1 MLDSASILG
10 KLNSAH
16 TASTPSTDNIANS
29 RAASRS
35 PTPSPPTA
43 SSTSVAQNQSKH
55 TRMRSNGGN
64 KFNALPQLESQA
76 SGAAFTSGSTFAQL
90 DYRDQGPGGM
100 RKFAWKKYAIGAA
113 VLIGLVW
120 VFGPRERRENM
131 WGNGGTPSPATLP
144 PAPYHS
150 FETDPDPTKTA
161 YCTSPHTPAK
171 KLVQFALMIDA
182 GSTGSRI
189 HVYKF
194 NNCNPTPA
202 LEYEVFKM
210 IRPGLSSHKGDPE
223 AAARSLDELLDVAVK
238 TVPKELQGCSPVEVK
253 ATAGL
258 RLLGHDVAQAILD
271 AVRSRM
277 RSRYPFPVSSR
288 ASAVEIMDGRDE
300 GVYAWL
306 TANYLLGT
314 LSSSTSPSKSFT
326 NTYAVLDLGGA
337 STQIVFEPTFP
348 DSSHHGLLDGEHKYE
363 LTFAGRTHTLYQH
376 SYLGYGLM
384 RARRSVHNLVGFMW
398 EFTHPGEG
406 DLMKDKVTNACLNRG
421 SKREVEI
428 EGVSSGKPRK
438 ATMVGADVGSFESCK
453 RVLELVMAKDAVCTT
468 KPCSFN
474 GVYQPSILDTF
485 PTGGILALSYFYD
498 RIFPLLPPSQTST
511 DKPIT
516 LPITQ
521 IAKMA
526 AQVCA
531 GNNAYFP
538 ASAQEEIEGRP
549 EYCLDM
555 TFLYVLLRLGYEF
568 EENRIVRVEKK
579 VAGTEL
585 GWCLGAAIA
594 LLDGKIECKA

>member
-1 MLDSASILG
+1 MVDSASILN
-10 KLNSAH
+10 KSNSTH
-16 TASTPSTDNIANS
+16 TTSTPSTHSVANS
-29 RAASRS
+29 RA
-35 PTPSPPTA
+35 PTPPSSSA
-43 SSTSVAQNQSKH
+43 SSTSVAQRQSKH
-55 TRMRSNGGN
+55 ARMRSNGSHKYN
-64 KFNALPQLESQA
+64 SLPQLESQA
-76 SGAAFTSGSTFAQL
+76 SAAASGSSPTFAQL
-90 DYRDQGPGGM
+90 DYRDEAPGGM
-100 RKFAWKKYAIGAA
+100 RKFTWKKYAIGAA

-131 WGNGGTPSPATLP
+131 WGTGGSFNTPTLP

-161 YCTSPHTPAK
+161 YCTSPHTPTK

-210 IRPGLSSHKGDPE
+210 IRPGLSSYKADPE
-223 AAARSLDELLDVAVK
+223 EAARSLDELLDVAVK
-238 TVPKELQGCSPVEVK
+238 TVPKELQRCSPVEVK

-277 RSRYPFPVSSR
+277 QSNYPFPVSSR
-288 ASAVEIMDGRDE
+288 ASAVEIMEGRDE

-314 LSSSTSPSKSFT
+314 LSASTSASKSFT

-398 EFTHPGEG
+398 EFTHLGEG
-406 DLMKDKVTNACLNRG
+406 DLTKAEIANACLNRG
-421 SKREVEI
+421 SKRLVEL
-428 EGVSSGKPRK
+428 EGVSGGKPRK
-438 ATMVGADVGSFESCK
+438 ATMVGADVGSFEACK
-453 RVLELVMAKDAVCTT
+453 RVLELVMAKDALCTT

-498 RIFPLLPPSQTST
+498 RIFPLLPPQTSNS

-516 LPITQ
+516 LPISQ

-526 AQVCA
+526 TQVCA
-531 GNNAYFP
+531 GNKNYFP
-538 ASAQEEIEGRP
+538 ASAHEEIEGRP

-594 LLDGKIECKA
+594 LLDGKIECMA

>member
-1 MLDSASILG
+1 
-10 KLNSAH
+10 
-16 TASTPSTDNIANS
+16 
-29 RAASRS
+29 
-35 PTPSPPTA
+35 
-43 SSTSVAQNQSKH
+43 
-55 TRMRSNGGN
+55 MRSNGSN
-64 KFNALPQLESQA
+64 KYNALPQLESQEP
-76 SGAAFTSGSTFAQL
+76 GARSSSTPAPSFAQL
-90 DYRDQGPGGM
+90 DYREGSPGGM
-100 RKFAWKKYAIGAA
+100 RKFAWKKYAVGAA
-113 VLIGLVW
+113 LLIGLVW

-131 WGNGGTPSPATLP
+131 WSGGGYSNTPTLP
-144 PAPYHS
+144 AAPYHS

-161 YCTSPHTPAK
+161 YCTSPHTPMK

-202 LEYEVFKM
+202 LEYEVFLM
-210 IRPGLSSHKGDPE
+210 IRPGLSSYKDDPI

-238 TVPKELQGCSPVEVK
+238 TVPKDFQYCSPVEVK

-258 RLLGHDVAQAILD
+258 RLLGHETSQAILD
-271 AVRSRM
+271 AVRTRL
-277 RSRYPFPVSSR
+277 RTKYPFPVSSR
-288 ASAVEIMDGRDE
+288 ASAVEIMEGRDE

-314 LSSSTSPSKSFT
+314 LSPSSAASKSLT

-337 STQIVFEPTFP
+337 STQIVFEPSFP
-348 DSSHHGLLDGEHKYE
+348 DSSHHALLDGEHKYE

-398 EFTHPGEG
+398 EFSHPGEG
-406 DLMKDKVTNACLNRG
+406 EMKSTEVANACLNRG
-421 SKREVEI
+421 SRRVVEL
-428 EGVSSGKPRK
+428 EGISGGNARN
-438 ATMVGADVGSFESCK
+438 ATMIGADIGSFESCK
-453 RVLELVMAKDAVCTT
+453 RVLELVMAKDAVCST

-498 RIFPLLPPSQTST
+498 RIFPLLPPSLTSLN
-511 DKPIT
+511 KPIT
-516 LPITQ
+516 LPISQ
-521 IAKMA
+521 IATMA
-526 AQVCA
+526 TQVCA

-568 EENRIVRVEKK
+568 EEGREVRVEKK

>member
-1 MLDSASILG
+1 
-10 KLNSAH
+10 
-16 TASTPSTDNIANS
+16 
-29 RAASRS
+29 
-35 PTPSPPTA
+35 
-43 SSTSVAQNQSKH
+43 
-55 TRMRSNGGN
+55 MRSNGTN
-64 KFNALPQLESQA
+64 KYNALPQLEAQGGT
-76 SGAAFTSGSTFAQL
+76 GAATGSGSTFAQL
-90 DYRDQGPGGM
+90 DYRDGAQGGM
-100 RKFAWKKYAIGAA
+100 KRFAWKKYAIGAA

-131 WGNGGTPSPATLP
+131 WGSSSDPYDAPTLP
-144 PAPYHS
+144 PAPYNS
-150 FETDPDPTKTA
+150 FETDPDPTKTG
-161 YCTSPHTPAK
+161 YCTSAHSPSK
-171 KLVQFALMIDA
+171 KLVQYALMIDA

-210 IRPGLSSHKGDPE
+210 IRPGLSSYKADPT
-223 AAARSLDELLDVAVK
+223 AAAQSLDQLLDVAVK
-238 TVPKELQGCSPVEVK
+238 AVPKELQSCSPVEVK

-271 AVRSRM
+271 AVRTRLQT
-277 RSRYPFPVSSR
+277 RYPFPVSSR
-288 ASAVEIMDGRDE
+288 DSAVEIMDGRDE

-314 LSSSTSPSKSFT
+314 LSSSTSPSKSFA

-406 DLMKDKVTNACLNRG
+406 ELKKVEVANACLNQG
-421 SKREVEI
+421 SKREVEL
-428 EGVSSGKPRK
+428 EGTSGGQPRK
-438 ATMVGADVGSFESCK
+438 ATMVGADVGSFHACK
-453 RVLELVMAKDAVCTT
+453 RVLELVMAKDAT

-498 RIFPLLPPSQTST
+498 RIFPLLPPSQTA
-511 DKPIT
+511 DPNKPIV
-516 LPITQ
+516 LPISQ

-526 AQVCA
+526 TQVCE
-531 GNNAYFP
+531 GNNSYFP
-538 ASAQEEIEGRP
+538 ASAHEEIAGRP

-568 EENRIVRVEKK
+568 DENRVVRVEKK

>member
-1 MLDSASILG
+1 MIESFPVE
-10 KLNSAH
+10 N
-16 TASTPSTDNIANS
+16 NIAPSLSQENL
-29 RAASRS
+29 ADASS
-35 PTPSPPTA
+35 NTSQPTA
-43 SSTSVAQNQSKH
+43 SSTSVSHHQPKH
-55 TRMRSNGGN
+55 ARMRSNGSN
-64 KFNALPQLESQA
+64 KYNALPQLESQA
-76 SGAAFTSGSTFAQL
+76 SNTSTSGSTLTPL
-90 DYRDQGPGGM
+90 DYRDESRGGM

-113 VLIGLVW
+113 IIIGVVW
-120 VFGPRERRENM
+120 LFGPRESRDGM
-131 WGNGGTPSPATLP
+131 WDGGHDDVPSLP

-161 YCTSPHTPAK
+161 YCTSPYSPDK

-194 NNCNPTPA
+194 NNCNPTPS

-210 IRPGLSSHKGDPE
+210 IRPGLSSYRSDPT
-223 AAARSLDELLDVAVK
+223 AAAQSLDKLLDVAVK
-238 TVPKELQGCSPVEVK
+238 TVPKEFQNCAPVEVK

-258 RLLGHDVAQAILD
+258 RLLGHDTAQAILD
-271 AVRSRM
+271 EVRARL
-277 RSRYPFPVSSR
+277 RSKYPFPVSSR
-288 ASAVEIMDGRDE
+288 ASAIEIMEGRDE

-314 LSSSTSPSKSFT
+314 LSPSKSASKAFT
-326 NTYAVLDLGGA
+326 ETYAVLDLGGA
-337 STQIVFEPTFP
+337 STQIVFEPSFP
-348 DSSHHGLLDGEHKYE
+348 NSHQTLLDGEHKYE

-384 RARRSVHNLVGFMW
+384 QARRSVHNLVGFMW
-398 EFTHPGEG
+398 EFTHPKEG
-406 DLMKDKVTNACLNRG
+406 DVVRAQVANACLNKNSARV
-421 SKREVEI
+421 VEL
-428 EGVSSGKPRK
+428 EGVSGSKPRNV
-438 ATMVGADVGSFESCK
+438 TMVGADVGSFEACK
-453 RVLELVMAKDAVCTT
+453 RVLELVMAKDAICQT

-498 RIFPLLPPSQTST
+498 RIFPLLPPSQVSQS
-511 DKPIT
+511 KPIT
-516 LPITQ
+516 LPIHQ
-521 IAKMA
+521 IASMA
-526 AQVCA
+526 KHVCD

-538 ASAQEEIEGRP
+538 QSAQEELKGRP
-549 EYCLDM
+549 ESCLDM

-568 EENRIVRVEKK
+568 DENRVVRVEKK

-594 LLDGKIECKA
+594 MLDAKIECKA

>member
-1 MLDSASILG
+1 MVESSPLVNDID
-10 KLNSAH
+10 
-16 TASTPSTDNIANS
+16 TP
-29 RAASRS
+29 RAASPLS
-35 PTPSPPTA
+35 VKNSVTSSSTA
-43 SSTSVAQNQSKH
+43 SEPSASSSSVARHQPKH
-55 TRMRSNGGN
+55 VRMRSNGSN
-64 KFNALPQLESQA
+64 KYNALPQLESQP
-76 SGAAFTSGSTFAQL
+76 SGAGTSGPSLSPL
-90 DYRDQGPGGM
+90 DYRDETRGGM

-113 VLIGLVW
+113 VIIGLVW
-120 VFGPRERRENM
+120 VFGPRERRDKM
-131 WGNGGTPSPATLP
+131 WGGGGYDDVPTLS

-150 FETDPDPTKTA
+150 FETDPDPTKTG
-161 YCTSPHTPAK
+161 YCTSAHSPDK
-171 KLVQFALMIDA
+171 KLVQFALMVDA

-194 NNCNPTPA
+194 NNCKPTPS

-210 IRPGLSSHKGDPE
+210 NRPGLSSYKDDPS

-238 TVPKELQGCSPVEVK
+238 AVPKEFQNCAPVEVK

-258 RLLGHDVAQAILD
+258 RLLGHDTAQAILD
-271 AVRSRM
+271 AVRTRL
-277 RSRYPFPVSSR
+277 RTQYPFPVSSR

-314 LSSSTSPSKSFT
+314 LDSSKSTSKSLVE
-326 NTYAVLDLGGA
+326 TYAVLDLGGA

-348 DSSHHGLLDGEHKYE
+348 DTHQTLLDGEHKYE

-384 RARRSVHNLVGFMW
+384 QARRSVHNLVGFMW
-398 EFTHPGEG
+398 EFTHPNEG
-406 DLMKDKVTNACLNRG
+406 DIVRAKVANACLNRG
-421 SKREVEI
+421 SQRDVEL
-428 EGVSSGKPRK
+428 EGVSGSKARK
-438 ATMVGADVGSFESCK
+438 VTMIGADVGSFEACK
-453 RVLELVMAKDAVCTT
+453 RVLELVMAKDAICQT

-498 RIFPLLPPSQTST
+498 RIFPLLPPSQTSPS
-511 DKPIT
+511 KPIT
-516 LPITQ
+516 LPINQ
-521 IAKMA
+521 IATMA
-526 AQVCA
+526 KHACA
-531 GNNAYFP
+531 DNKAYFP
-538 ASAQEEIEGRP
+538 ADGQKELEDRP
-549 EYCLDM
+549 ESCLDL

-568 EENRIVRVEKK
+568 EEDRVVGVEKK

-594 LLDGKIECKA
+594 MLDAKIECKA

>member
-1 MLDSASILG
+1 
-10 KLNSAH
+10 
-16 TASTPSTDNIANS
+16 
-29 RAASRS
+29 
-35 PTPSPPTA
+35 
-43 SSTSVAQNQSKH
+43 
-55 TRMRSNGGN
+55 MRSNGSN
-64 KFNALPQLESQA
+64 KFNSLPQLESQA
-76 SGAAFTSGSTFAQL
+76 PGAISGPSSSFAQL
-90 DYRDQGPGGM
+90 DYRDGAPGVM
-100 RKFAWKKYAIGAA
+100 RKFTWKKYAIGAA

-131 WGNGGTPSPATLP
+131 WGGGGPSNTPTLP

-161 YCTSPHTPAK
+161 YCTAPHSPSK

-210 IRPGLSSHKGDPE
+210 IRPGLSSYKTDPN
-223 AAARSLDELLDVAVK
+223 AAAHSLDELLDVAVR
-238 TVPKELQGCSPVEVK
+238 TVPKGLQYCSPVEVK

-277 RSRYPFPVSSR
+277 KSHYPFPVSSR

-314 LSSSTSPSKSFT
+314 LSASTSASKSFT
-326 NTYAVLDLGGA
+326 DTYAVLDLGGA

-384 RARRSVHNLVGFMW
+384 QARRSVHNLVGFMW

-406 DLMKDKVTNACLNRG
+406 DLMKAQVTNACLNKG
-421 SKREVEI
+421 STRLVEL
-428 EGVSSGKPRK
+428 EGLSGGQPRN
-438 ATMVGADVGSFESCK
+438 ATMVGADVGSFQACK
-453 RVLELVMAKDAVCTT
+453 RVLELVMAKDAVCST

-498 RIFPLLPPSQTST
+498 RIFPLLPPSQTS
-511 DKPIT
+511 DPNKPIT
-516 LPITQ
+516 LPISQ

-526 AQVCA
+526 THVCA
-531 GNNAYFP
+531 GNNGYFP
-538 ASAQEEIEGRP
+538 ASAQEEIQGRP

-568 EENRIVRVEKK
+568 EENRVVRVEKK

-594 LLDGKIECKA
+594 MLDGNIECKA